1 MIDLRSI
8 KVFLA
13 VCDSRSFTIA
23 AKRLQKT
30 QSAVSQAIRQL
41 EEELGV
47 VLVNRTS
54 RSVSLTPAGEL
65 FRTRAAALLDDAT
78 GLVALMREHDRSRLT
93 ELRVGMVES
102 FANAVGPLLIRS
114 MLNEAVNL
122 ALWTDITPN
131 LKAALNER
139 RYDIVVVND
148 ALDESTNVTRFILLR
163 EPYVLL
169 LPRDAHWEGS
179 ADDLVSLARSLP
191 VICYHAPSFMAS
203 RIDARFHRMNVQVSR
218 RVSVDTTDK
227 LLAMVAAG
235 IGWSVS
241 TPLAMLRAPSLAG
254 TVRIEP
260 FPGERFER
268 ELFMLSRRGEIDDL
282 TRRLAITS
290 CEVLSAL
297 VAEGIAPL
305 APALR
310 DAITVPDPAT
320 VGWT

>member
-1 MIDLRSI
+1 VIDLRSI

-13 VCDSRSFTIA
+13 VCESRSFTVA

-30 QSAVSQAIRQL
+30 QSAVSQAVRQL
-41 EEELGV
+41 EEDLGV

-54 RSVSLTPAGEL
+54 RSVALTPAGEL
-65 FRTRAAALLDDAT
+65 FRTRAAALLEDAT
-78 GLVALMREHDRSRLT
+78 QLTALMREHDRSRLT

-114 MLNEAVNL
+114 MLNEAINL
-122 ALWTDITPN
+122 SLWSDITPN
-131 LKAALNER
+131 LEAALSES

-148 ALDESTNVTRFILLR
+148 ALDADANVTRFLLLR

-179 ADDLVSLARSLP
+179 PDDLVSLARSIP
-191 VICYHAPSFMAS
+191 VVRYHPPSFMAT

-241 TPLAMLRAPSLAG
+241 TPLALLRAPGLAG
-254 TVRIEP
+254 TVRIVP
-260 FPGERFER
+260 FPGERFDR

-282 TRRLAITS
+282 TRRLAVTS
-290 CEVLSAL
+290 REVLSTLA
-297 VAEGIAPL
+297 AEEIAPL
-305 APALR
+305 MPALR
-310 DAITVPDPAT
+310 DDITVPDPGST
-320 VGWT
+320 V

>member
-1 MIDLRSI
+1 MIDLRGI

-13 VCDSRSFTIA
+13 VCESRSFTVA
-23 AKRLQKT
+23 ARRLQKT
-30 QSAVSQAIRQL
+30 QSAVSQTVRQL

-54 RSVSLTPAGEL
+54 RSVSLTSAGEV
-65 FRTRAAALLDDAT
+65 FRVRAEALLEDAT
-78 GLVALMREHDRSRLT
+78 SLAALMRVHDRSKLT

-114 MLNEAVNL
+114 MLNEAINL
-122 ALWTDITPN
+122 SLWSDITPN
-131 LKAALNER
+131 LEAALDDR

-148 ALDESTNVTRFILLR
+148 ALEEDANVTRFILLR

-179 ADDLVSLARSLP
+179 PDDLVSLARSLP
-191 VICYHAPSFMAS
+191 VVRYHPPSFMAS
-203 RIDARFHRMNVQVSR
+203 RIDARFQRMNVLVSR

-241 TPLAMLRAPSLAG
+241 TPLALLRAPSLAG
-254 TVRIEP
+254 TVRIVP
-260 FPGERFER
+260 FPGERFDR

-282 TRRLAITS
+282 TRRLAVTS
-290 CEVLSAL
+290 REVLSGL
-297 VAEGIAPL
+297 VAEGITPL
-305 APALR
+305 VPILR
-310 DAITVPDPAT
+310 DDIVVPDLGSLA
-320 VGWT
+320 

>member
-13 VCDSRSFTIA
+13 VCESRSFTVA

-30 QSAVSQAIRQL
+30 QSAVSQAVRQL
-41 EEELGV
+41 EEDLGV

-54 RSVSLTPAGEL
+54 RSVALTPAGEL
-65 FRTRAAALLDDAT
+65 FRTRAAALLEDAT
-78 GLVALMREHDRSRLT
+78 QLTALMREHDRSRLT

-114 MLNEAVNL
+114 MLNEAINL
-122 ALWTDITPN
+122 SLWSDITPN
-131 LKAALNER
+131 LEAALSES

-148 ALDESTNVTRFILLR
+148 ALDADANLTRFLLLR

-179 ADDLVSLARSLP
+179 PDDLVSLARSIP
-191 VICYHAPSFMAS
+191 VVRYHPPSFMAT
-203 RIDARFHRMNVQVSR
+203 RIEARFHRMNVQVSR

-241 TPLAMLRAPSLAG
+241 TPLALLRAPGLAG
-254 TVRIEP
+254 TVRIVP
-260 FPGERFER
+260 FPGERFDR

-282 TRRLAITS
+282 TRRLAVTS
-290 CEVLSAL
+290 REVLSTLA
-297 VAEGIAPL
+297 AEEIAPL
-305 APALR
+305 MPALR
-310 DAITVPDPAT
+310 DDITVPDPGST
-320 VGWT
+320 V

>member
-1 MIDLRSI
+1 VIDLRSI

-13 VCDSRSFTIA
+13 VCESRSFTVA

-30 QSAVSQAIRQL
+30 QSAVSQAVRQL
-41 EEELGV
+41 EEDLGV

-54 RSVSLTPAGEL
+54 RSVALTPAGEL
-65 FRTRAAALLDDAT
+65 FRTRAAALLEDAT
-78 GLVALMREHDRSRLT
+78 QLTALMREHDRSRLT

-114 MLNEAVNL
+114 MLNEAINL
-122 ALWTDITPN
+122 SLWSDITPN
-131 LKAALNER
+131 LEAALSES

-148 ALDESTNVTRFILLR
+148 ALDADANLTRFLLLR

-179 ADDLVSLARSLP
+179 PDDLVSLARSIP
-191 VICYHAPSFMAS
+191 VVRYHPPSFMAT

-241 TPLAMLRAPSLAG
+241 TPLALLRAPGLAG
-254 TVRIEP
+254 TVRIVP
-260 FPGERFER
+260 FPGERFDR

-282 TRRLAITS
+282 TRRLAVTS
-290 CEVLSAL
+290 REVLSTLA
-297 VAEGIAPL
+297 AEEIAPL
-305 APALR
+305 MPALR
-310 DAITVPDPAT
+310 DDITVPDPGST
-320 VGWT
+320 V

>member
-13 VCDSRSFTIA
+13 VCDSRSFTTA

-30 QSAVSQAIRQL
+30 QSAVSQAVRQL
-41 EEELGV
+41 EEDIGV

-65 FRTRAAALLDDAT
+65 FRTRAAALLEDAT
-78 GLVALMREHDRSRLT
+78 ALTALMREHDRSKLT

-114 MLNEAVNL
+114 MLNEAINL
-122 ALWTDITPN
+122 SLWSDITPN
-131 LKAALNER
+131 LEAALNDR

-148 ALDESTNVTRFILLR
+148 AFDQDANVTRFILLR
-163 EPYVLL
+163 EPYILL

-179 ADDLVSLARSLP
+179 ADDIVSLARCLP
-191 VICYHAPSFMAS
+191 VVRYHAPSFMGS
-203 RIDARFHRMNVQVSR
+203 RIDARFHRMNVHVSR

-241 TPLAMLRAPSLAG
+241 TPLALLRAPSLAAM
-254 TVRIEP
+254 VRIVP
-260 FPGERFER
+260 FPGERFDR
-268 ELFMLSRRGEIDDL
+268 ELYMLSRRGEIDDL
-282 TRRLAITS
+282 TRRLAVTS
-290 CEVLSAL
+290 REVLSSL
-297 VAEGIAPL
+297 VAEEIAPL
-305 APALR
+305 VPALR
-310 DAITVPDPAT
+310 DDITVPDLRSLA
-320 VGWT
+320 

>member
-1 MIDLRSI
+1 VIDLRSI

-13 VCDSRSFTIA
+13 LCEARSFTVA

-30 QSAVSQAIRQL
+30 QSAVSQALRQL
-41 EEELGV
+41 EEDLGV
-47 VLVNRTS
+47 VRVNRTS

-65 FRTRAAALLDDAT
+65 FRTRAAALLEDAT
-78 GLVALMREHDRSRLT
+78 QLAALMREHDRSKLT

-114 MLNEAVNL
+114 MLNEAINL
-122 ALWTDITPN
+122 SLWSDITPN
-131 LKAALNER
+131 LEAALSELR
-139 RYDIVVVND
+139 FDIVVVND
-148 ALDESTNVTRFILLR
+148 PLEESANVTRFLLLR

-169 LPRDAHWEGS
+169 LPRDARWEGS
-179 ADDLVSLARSLP
+179 PDDLVSLARSVP
-191 VICYHAPSFMAS
+191 VVRYHPPSFMAS

-241 TPLAMLRAPSLAG
+241 TPLALLRAPSLAG
-254 TVRIEP
+254 TVRIVP
-260 FPGERFER
+260 FPGERFDR

-282 TRRLAITS
+282 TRRLAVTS
-290 CEVLSAL
+290 REVLSAL
-297 VAEGIAPL
+297 VTEDIAPL
-305 APALR
+305 MTALR
-310 DAITVPDPAT
+310 DDIAVPEPSSAA
-320 VGWT
+320 

>member
-13 VCDSRSFTIA
+13 VCESRSFTVA

-30 QSAVSQAIRQL
+30 QSAVSQAVRQL
-41 EEELGV
+41 EEDLGV

-54 RSVSLTPAGEL
+54 RSVALTPAGEL
-65 FRTRAAALLDDAT
+65 FRTRAAALLEDAT
-78 GLVALMREHDRSRLT
+78 QLTALMREHDRSRLT

-114 MLNEAVNL
+114 MLNEAINL
-122 ALWTDITPN
+122 SLWSDITPN
-131 LKAALNER
+131 LEAALSES

-148 ALDESTNVTRFILLR
+148 ALDADANLTRFLLLR

-179 ADDLVSLARSLP
+179 PDDLVSLARSIP
-191 VICYHAPSFMAS
+191 VVRYHPPSFMAT

-241 TPLAMLRAPSLAG
+241 TPLALLRAPGLAG
-254 TVRIEP
+254 TVRIVP
-260 FPGERFER
+260 FPGERFDR

-282 TRRLAITS
+282 TRRLAVTS
-290 CEVLSAL
+290 REVLSTLA
-297 VAEGIAPL
+297 AEEIAPL
-305 APALR
+305 MPALR
-310 DAITVPDPAT
+310 DDITVPDPGST
-320 VGWT
+320 V

>member
-1 MIDLRSI
+1 VIDLRSI

-13 VCDSRSFTIA
+13 VCESRSFTVA

-30 QSAVSQAIRQL
+30 QSAVSQAVRQL
-41 EEELGV
+41 EEDLGV

-54 RSVSLTPAGEL
+54 RSVALTPAGEL
-65 FRTRAAALLDDAT
+65 FRTRAAALLEDAT
-78 GLVALMREHDRSRLT
+78 QLTALMREHDRSRLT

-114 MLNEAVNL
+114 MLNEAINL
-122 ALWTDITPN
+122 SLWSDITPN
-131 LKAALNER
+131 LEAALSES

-148 ALDESTNVTRFILLR
+148 ALDADANLTRFLLLR

-179 ADDLVSLARSLP
+179 PDDLVSLARSIP
-191 VICYHAPSFMAS
+191 VVRYHPPSFMAT
-203 RIDARFHRMNVQVSR
+203 RIEARFHRMNVQVSR

-241 TPLAMLRAPSLAG
+241 TPLALLRAPGLAG
-254 TVRIEP
+254 TVRIVP
-260 FPGERFER
+260 FPGERFDR

-282 TRRLAITS
+282 TRRLAVTS
-290 CEVLSAL
+290 REVLSTLA
-297 VAEGIAPL
+297 AEEIAPL
-305 APALR
+305 MPALR
-310 DAITVPDPAT
+310 DDITVPDPGST
-320 VGWT
+320 V

>member
-13 VCDSRSFTIA
+13 VCESRSFTVA

-30 QSAVSQAIRQL
+30 QSAVSQAVRQL
-41 EEELGV
+41 EEDLGV

-54 RSVSLTPAGEL
+54 RSVALTPAGEL
-65 FRTRAAALLDDAT
+65 FRTRATALLEDAT
-78 GLVALMREHDRSRLT
+78 QLTALMREHDRSRLT

-114 MLNEAVNL
+114 MLNEAINL
-122 ALWTDITPN
+122 SLWSDITPN
-131 LKAALNER
+131 LEAALSES

-148 ALDESTNVTRFILLR
+148 ALDADANLTRFLLLR

-179 ADDLVSLARSLP
+179 PDDLVSLARSIP
-191 VICYHAPSFMAS
+191 VVRYHPPSFMAT
-203 RIDARFHRMNVQVSR
+203 RIEARFHRMNVQVSR

-241 TPLAMLRAPSLAG
+241 TPLALLRAPGLAG
-254 TVRIEP
+254 TVRIVP
-260 FPGERFER
+260 FPGERFDR

-282 TRRLAITS
+282 TRRLAVTS
-290 CEVLSAL
+290 REVLSTLA
-297 VAEGIAPL
+297 AEEIAPL
-305 APALR
+305 MPALR
-310 DAITVPDPAT
+310 DDITVPDPGST
-320 VGWT
+320 V

>member
-13 VCDSRSFTIA
+13 LCEARSFTVA
-23 AKRLQKT
+23 ARRLQKT
-30 QSAVSQAIRQL
+30 QSAVSQALRQL
-41 EEELGV
+41 EEDLGV

-65 FRTRAAALLDDAT
+65 FRTRAAALLEDAT
-78 GLVALMREHDRSRLT
+78 QLTALMREHGRSRLT

-114 MLNEAVNL
+114 MLNEAINL
-122 ALWTDITPN
+122 SLWSDITPN
-131 LKAALNER
+131 LEAAISER

-148 ALDESTNVTRFILLR
+148 PLDENANVTRFLLLR

-179 ADDLVSLARSLP
+179 PDDLVSLARSIP
-191 VICYHAPSFMAS
+191 VVRYHPPSFMAS

-241 TPLAMLRAPSLAG
+241 TPLALLRAPSLAG
-254 TVRIEP
+254 TVRIAP
-260 FPGERFER
+260 FPGERFDR

-282 TRRLAITS
+282 TRRLAVTS
-290 CEVLSAL
+290 REVLSTL
-297 VAEGIAPL
+297 VAEEIAPL
-305 APALR
+305 MPALR
-310 DAITVPDPAT
+310 DDIAVPDPGST
-320 VGWT
+320 V

>member
-1 MIDLRSI
+1 VIDLRSI

-13 VCDSRSFTIA
+13 LCEARSFTVA

-30 QSAVSQAIRQL
+30 QSAVSQALRQL
-41 EEELGV
+41 EEDLGV

-65 FRTRAAALLDDAT
+65 FRTRAAALLEDAT
-78 GLVALMREHDRSRLT
+78 QLAALMREHDRSKLT

-114 MLNEAVNL
+114 MLNEAINL
-122 ALWTDITPN
+122 SLWSDITPN
-131 LKAALNER
+131 LEAALSELR
-139 RYDIVVVND
+139 FDIVVVND
-148 ALDESTNVTRFILLR
+148 PLEESANVTRFLLLR

-169 LPRDAHWEGS
+169 LPRDARWEGS
-179 ADDLVSLARSLP
+179 PDDLVSLARSVP
-191 VICYHAPSFMAS
+191 VVRYHPPSFMAS

-241 TPLAMLRAPSLAG
+241 TPLALLRAPGLAG
-254 TVRIEP
+254 TVRIVP
-260 FPGERFER
+260 FPGERFDR

-282 TRRLAITS
+282 TRRLAVTS
-290 CEVLSAL
+290 REVLSAL
-297 VAEGIAPL
+297 VTEDIAPL
-305 APALR
+305 MPALR
-310 DAITVPDPAT
+310 DDIAVPEPSSAA
-320 VGWT
+320 

>member
-13 VCDSRSFTIA
+13 VCESRSFTVA

-30 QSAVSQAIRQL
+30 QSAVSQAVRQL
-41 EEELGV
+41 EEDLGV

-54 RSVSLTPAGEL
+54 RSVALTPAGEL
-65 FRTRAAALLDDAT
+65 FRTRAAALLEDAT
-78 GLVALMREHDRSRLT
+78 QLTALMREHDRSRLT

-114 MLNEAVNL
+114 MLNEAINL
-122 ALWTDITPN
+122 SLWSDITPN
-131 LKAALNER
+131 LEAALSES

-148 ALDESTNVTRFILLR
+148 ALDADANVTRFLLLR

-179 ADDLVSLARSLP
+179 PDDLVSLARSIP
-191 VICYHAPSFMAS
+191 VVRYHPPSFMAT

-241 TPLAMLRAPSLAG
+241 TPLALLRAPGLAG
-254 TVRIEP
+254 TVRIVP
-260 FPGERFER
+260 FPGERFDR

-282 TRRLAITS
+282 TRRLAVTS
-290 CEVLSAL
+290 REVLSTLA
-297 VAEGIAPL
+297 AEEIAPL
-305 APALR
+305 MPALR
-310 DAITVPDPAT
+310 DDITVPDPGST
-320 VGWT
+320 V

>member
-1 MIDLRSI
+1 VIDLRSI

-13 VCDSRSFTIA
+13 VCESRSFTVA

-30 QSAVSQAIRQL
+30 QSAVSQAVRQL
-41 EEELGV
+41 EEDLGV

-54 RSVSLTPAGEL
+54 RSVALTPAGEL
-65 FRTRAAALLDDAT
+65 FRTRAAALLEDAT
-78 GLVALMREHDRSRLT
+78 QLTALMREHDRSRLT

-114 MLNEAVNL
+114 MLNEAINL
-122 ALWTDITPN
+122 SLWSDITPN
-131 LKAALNER
+131 LEAALSES

-148 ALDESTNVTRFILLR
+148 ALDADANLTRFLLLR

-179 ADDLVSLARSLP
+179 PDDLVSLARSIP
-191 VICYHAPSFMAS
+191 VVRYHPPSFMAT
-203 RIDARFHRMNVQVSR
+203 RIEARFHRMNVQVSR

-241 TPLAMLRAPSLAG
+241 TPLALLRAPGLAG
-254 TVRIEP
+254 TVRIVP
-260 FPGERFER
+260 FPGERFDR

-282 TRRLAITS
+282 TRRLAVTS
-290 CEVLSAL
+290 REVLSTLA
-297 VAEGIAPL
+297 AEEIAPL
-305 APALR
+305 MPALR
-310 DAITVPDPAT
+310 DDIRVPDPGSAL
-320 VGWT
+320 

>member
-13 VCDSRSFTIA
+13 LCEARSFTVA

-30 QSAVSQAIRQL
+30 QSAVSQALRQL
-41 EEELGV
+41 EEDLGV

-65 FRTRAAALLDDAT
+65 FRTRAAALLEDAT
-78 GLVALMREHDRSRLT
+78 QLAALMREHDRSKLT

-114 MLNEAVNL
+114 MLNEAINL
-122 ALWTDITPN
+122 SLWSDITPN
-131 LKAALNER
+131 LEAALSELR
-139 RYDIVVVND
+139 FDIVVVND
-148 ALDESTNVTRFILLR
+148 PLEESANVTRFLLLR

-169 LPRDAHWEGS
+169 LPRDARWEGS
-179 ADDLVSLARSLP
+179 PDDLVSLARSVP
-191 VICYHAPSFMAS
+191 VVRYHPPSFMAS

-241 TPLAMLRAPSLAG
+241 TPLALLRAPSLAG
-254 TVRIEP
+254 TVRIVP
-260 FPGERFER
+260 FPGERFDR

-282 TRRLAITS
+282 TRRLAVTS
-290 CEVLSAL
+290 REVLSAL
-297 VAEGIAPL
+297 VTEDIAPL
-305 APALR
+305 MPALR
-310 DAITVPDPAT
+310 DDIAVPEPSSAA
-320 VGWT
+320 

>member
-8 KVFLA
+8 KAFLA
-13 VCDSRSFTIA
+13 VCESRSFTVA
-23 AKRLQKT
+23 ARRLQKT
-30 QSAVSQAIRQL
+30 QSAVSQAVRQL
-41 EEELGV
+41 EEDLGV

-65 FRTRAAALLDDAT
+65 FRTRAAALLEDAT
-78 GLVALMREHDRSRLT
+78 QLTALMREHDRSRLA

-114 MLNEAVNL
+114 MLNEAINL
-122 ALWTDITPN
+122 SLWSDITPN
-131 LKAALNER
+131 LEAALSER

-148 ALDESTNVTRFILLR
+148 PLDENANVTCFLLLR

-179 ADDLVSLARSLP
+179 PDDLISLARSIP
-191 VICYHAPSFMAS
+191 VVRYHPPSFMAT

-241 TPLAMLRAPSLAG
+241 TPLALLRAPGLAG
-254 TVRIEP
+254 TVRIVP
-260 FPGERFER
+260 FPGERFDR

-282 TRRLAITS
+282 TRRLAVTS
-290 CEVLSAL
+290 REVLSTL
-297 VAEGIAPL
+297 VAEEIAPL
-305 APALR
+305 MPALR
-310 DAITVPDPAT
+310 DDVAVPDPGSSA
-320 VGWT
+320 

>member
-13 VCDSRSFTIA
+13 VCDSLSFTSA

-30 QSAVSQAIRQL
+30 QSAVSQAVRQL
-41 EEELGV
+41 EEDLGV

-65 FRTRAAALLDDAT
+65 FRTRAAVLLEDAT
-78 GLVALMREHDRSRLT
+78 ELVAMTREHDRSKLT

-102 FANAVGPLLIRS
+102 FAHAVGPLLIRS

-122 ALWTDITPN
+122 SLWSDITPN
-131 LKAALNER
+131 LKAGLNDR

-148 ALDESTNVTRFILLR
+148 ALDEDTGVTRFILIR

-169 LPRDAHWEGS
+169 LPHDAHWDGS
-179 ADDLVSLARSLP
+179 ADDIVSLARSLP
-191 VICYHAPSFMAS
+191 VVRYHAPSFMRA

-241 TPLAMLRAPSLAG
+241 TPLALLRAPGLAG
-254 TVRIEP
+254 RVRIVP

-282 TRRLAITS
+282 TRRLAGTS
-290 CEVLSAL
+290 REVLSTL
-297 VAEGIAPL
+297 VAEEITPL
-305 APALR
+305 VPALVG
-310 DAITVPDPAT
+310 DLTVPDLGAPS
-320 VGWT
+320 

>member
-13 VCDSRSFTIA
+13 VCESRSFTVA

-30 QSAVSQAIRQL
+30 QSAVSQAVRQL
-41 EEELGV
+41 EEDLGV

-54 RSVSLTPAGEL
+54 RSVALTPAGEL
-65 FRTRAAALLDDAT
+65 FRTRAAALLEDAT
-78 GLVALMREHDRSRLT
+78 QLTALMREHDRSRLT

-114 MLNEAVNL
+114 MLNEAINL
-122 ALWTDITPN
+122 SLWSDITPN
-131 LKAALNER
+131 LEAALSES

-148 ALDESTNVTRFILLR
+148 ALDADANLTRFLLLR

-179 ADDLVSLARSLP
+179 PDDLVSLARSIP
-191 VICYHAPSFMAS
+191 VVRYHPPSFMAT

-241 TPLAMLRAPSLAG
+241 TPLALLRAPGLAG
-254 TVRIEP
+254 TVRIVP
-260 FPGERFER
+260 FPGERFDR

-282 TRRLAITS
+282 TRRLAVTS
-290 CEVLSAL
+290 REVLSTLA
-297 VAEGIAPL
+297 AEEIAPL
-305 APALR
+305 MPALR
-310 DAITVPDPAT
+310 DDIAVPDPGST
-320 VGWT
+320 V

>member
-8 KVFLA
+8 KAFLA
-13 VCDSRSFTIA
+13 VCESRSFTIA
-23 AKRLQKT
+23 ARRLQKT

-41 EEELGV
+41 EEDLGV

-65 FRTRAAALLDDAT
+65 FRSRAAELLEDAT
-78 GLVALMREHDRSRLT
+78 GLVALMREHDRSKLT

-114 MLNEAVNL
+114 MLNEAINL
-122 ALWTDITPN
+122 SLWSDITPN
-131 LKAALNER
+131 LGVALSDR

-148 ALDESTNVTRFILLR
+148 ALDKDRAVTRFILLR

-179 ADDLVSLARSLP
+179 ADDLVSLARNLP
-191 VICYHAPSFMAS
+191 VVVYHAPSFMAS
-203 RIDARFHRMNVQVSR
+203 RIDARFQRMNVQVSR

-241 TPLAMLRAPSLAG
+241 TPLALLRAPSLAG
-254 TVRIEP
+254 TVRIVPFPAEP
-260 FPGERFER
+260 FDR
-268 ELFMLSRRGEIDDL
+268 EIFMLSRRGEIDDL
-282 TRRLAITS
+282 TRRLAVTS
-290 CEVLSAL
+290 REVLTTL
-297 VAEGIAPL
+297 VTEEIGPL
-305 APALR
+305 MPALR
-310 DAITVPDPAT
+310 DQITVPDA
-320 VGWT
+320 GSSG